1 MNMSLKKLAVAAAFV
16 ATAGAAQAVVSP
28 PLTINAGE
36 SVTYAGWTV
45 SNARGTGALTFDKTL
60 TSALNLAGIKMSGID
75 PAVLTAPLNA
85 NGKYTS
91 IKASSQI
98 QSGTGIFDTSTQ
110 ILTVIGVGSIGGAT
124 LTSIDDSDTG
134 GTNTGGFLSIQK
146 ISADLTTKTIYA
158 DVSGANGVAS
168 QRLAM
173 WNFSALTGQTAFPAI
188 EGTTTSTNSVSGLTI
203 TTAAFDYFAQ
213 ALGLTD
219 FGKTAMGGIKSYGTF
234 DTVISM
240 DVAKAGGTGAVP
252 EPSTYALMGLG
263 LVGLAI
269 ARRRA
274 A

>member
-1 MNMSLKKLAVAAAFV
+1 MNMSLKKFAVAAAFV

-60 TSALNLAGIKMSGID
+60 TSALNLAGIQLSVID
-75 PAVLTAPLNA
+75 PAVLTAPKNTA
-85 NGKYTS
+85 GKYTS
-91 IKASSQI
+91 ISAASKI
-98 QSGTGIFDTSTQ
+98 QSGTGIFDTDTQ

-124 LTSIDDSDTG
+124 LTAIDDGAT
-134 GTNTGGFLSIQK
+134 TTGGFLSIQN
-146 ISADLTTKTIYA
+146 ISADLPSKTIFA
-158 DVSGANGVAS
+158 DVSGANGVVS

-173 WNFSALTGQTAFPAI
+173 WNFGTLTGQTAFPAI
-188 EGTTTSTNSVSGLTI
+188 VGTTTSVNSVSGLTI
-203 TTAAFDYFAQ
+203 TAGAFDYFAS

-219 FGKTAMGGIKSYGTF
+219 FGKTAMGGIKTYGTF
-234 DTVISM
+234 DTTISM
-240 DVAKAGGTGAVP
+240 DVAKATSTVP

-263 LVGLAI
+263 LVGLVF